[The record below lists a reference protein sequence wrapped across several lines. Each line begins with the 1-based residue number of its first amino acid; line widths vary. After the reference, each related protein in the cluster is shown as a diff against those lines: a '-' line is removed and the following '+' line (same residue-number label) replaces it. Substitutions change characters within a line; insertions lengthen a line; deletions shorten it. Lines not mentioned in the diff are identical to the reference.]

1 MKNRLVFIFLAMI
14 GATLLFFAGK
24 YSVPQTDQ
32 NGNHWN
38 DFFARHFK
46 PDTIIVRDTFTV
58 EKVVKPSVPNHVIEF
73 AKDTT
78 LRDSVLKDSLE
89 IIQVKSDRS
98 NLEVAKI
105 DSRGI
110 VTLTHYELPW
120 LSYYTIDYTGAVKI
134 RKRTGLKVILFSAL
148 TAAIGYTGYRIVKNR
163 IS

>member
-24 YSVPQTDQ
+24 YSVVEQTQ
-32 NGNHWN
+32 SNHWDN
-38 DFFARHFK
+38 FFARNYK

-58 EKVVKPSVPNHVIEF
+58 EKIVKPSVPNVVIEF
-73 AKDTT
+73 AKDTN
-78 LRDSVLKDSLE
+78 LRDSVLKDSTE
-89 IIQVKSDRS
+89 IIQVKSDRTS
-98 NLEVAKI
+98 LDVAKI
-105 DSRGI
+105 DSKGM

-120 LSYYTIDYTGAVKI
+120 LSSYTIDYTGAVKI

>member
-46 PDTIIVRDTFTV
+46 PDTIIVRDTFVV
-58 EKVVKPSVPNHVIEF
+58 EKVIKPTTPNQVIEF
-73 AKDTT
+73 AKDTS
-78 LRDSVLKDSLE
+78 LRDSVLKDSTE
-89 IIQVKSDRS
+89 IIQVKSDKKT
-98 NLEVAKI
+98 LEVAKI
-105 DSRGI
+105 DSKGL
-110 VTLTHYELPW
+110 VTVSHYELPW
-120 LSYYTIDYTGAVKI
+120 LSSYSIDYTGAVKI

-148 TAAIGYTGYRIVKNR
+148 TAAIGYTGYRIIKNR

>member
-46 PDTIIVRDTFTV
+46 PDTIIVRDIFTV
-58 EKVVKPSVPNHVIEF
+58 EKVVKPTTPNQVIEF
-73 AKDTT
+73 AKDTS
-78 LRDSVLKDSLE
+78 LRDSVLKDSTE
-89 IIQVKSDRS
+89 IIQVKSDRA

-105 DSRGI
+105 DSKGL
-110 VTLTHYELPW
+110 VTVSHYELPW
-120 LSYYTIDYTGAVKI
+120 LSSYSIDYTGAVKI

-148 TAAIGYTGYRIVKNR
+148 TAAIGYTGYRIIKNR